1 MYTFM
6 KVADNFTSLTN
17 TEKEKLFENYEQAE
31 ASNLYGLDKFKI
43 AVFSDD
49 ESQLATKAEI
59 TAIPNDILCFPKTL
73 FGDSFNKINNITIT
87 DTVSDTTNS
96 KIVYFITKDLTDYYT
111 FSNGKFVKLSSMDV
125 ATVLNEGIDSSKLG
139 AITPTQWTTFYDG
152 ANDTDGI
159 GIGFVISQTAS
170 TQKLNVDK
178 LAVSIDIRGS
188 WSKAIAGTDY
198 SYGYTGNSTLKFDI
212 LVNGDYKINY
222 QLNASSI
229 K

>member
-6 KVADNFTSLTN
+6 KVADNFTNLTN

-31 ASNLYGLDKFKI
+31 ASDLYNLGKFKI
-43 AVFSDD
+43 AVFSED

-59 TAIPNDILCFPKTL
+59 TAVPNDILCLPKTL
-73 FGDSFNKINNITIT
+73 FGDSFNKINNISIV
-87 DTVSDTTNS
+87 DTVSDTLNS

-139 AITPTQWTTFYDG
+139 AITPTQWATFYDG

-159 GIGFVISQTAS
+159 GIGFAISQTAS

-212 LVNGDYKINY
+212 LVDGDYKINY
-222 QLNASSI
+222 QLNASPI

>member
-1 MYTFM
+1 MYDFI
-6 KVADNFTSLTN
+6 KVADDFTSLTN

-31 ASNLYGLDKFKI
+31 SSDLYSLGKFKI
-43 AVFSDD
+43 AVFSED
-49 ESQLATKAEI
+49 ENQTATKAEI
-59 TAIPNDILCFPKTL
+59 TAVPKDILCLPKAL
-73 FGDSFNKINNITIT
+73 FGDSFNRINNITVT

-111 FSNGKFVKLSSMDV
+111 FSNDKFVKLSSMDV
-125 ATVLNEGIDSSKLG
+125 ATVLNEGIASSNLG
-139 AITPTQWTTFYDG
+139 AITPTQWATFYDG

-159 GIGFVISQTAS
+159 GIGFAISQTAS

-178 LAVSIDIRGS
+178 LSVTVDIRGA

-212 LVNGDYKINY
+212 LVDGDYKINY
-222 QLNASSI
+222 QLNASPI